1 MTLALQ
7 LVTFKSSPHLPR
19 LLPALRAQTHQDWTL
34 YVRDHSGDAA
44 EVTRVETALRDSG
57 IRFCFEAG
65 ENIGFANGHN
75 RLYAQHDAEAVA
87 LVNPDLIPEPD
98 YYERLL
104 AHLEANATTASVQ
117 GLLLRGQTGEAHE
130 AMVDS
135 LGLEVRG
142 IGDVRDGGAGQKAQ
156 RFFDRAE
163 PLKIFGVAG
172 AGPVYRRKALEW
184 AKPTHGSLLDERFF
198 LYKEDV
204 ELAVRLHRAGYEAY
218 LVPTA
223 RSWHGR
229 AVGRTSFFDRVR
241 SEFKR
246 LPTIR
251 VASYVDQW
259 KIYVMHASP
268 RIAWS
273 RLPATIIA
281 ELFRTFA
288 LLLSPKLFVR
298 AWKEFFRDLHS
309 LLHSRKDYARRFSR
323 DWHTSF

>member
-7 LVTFKSSPHLPR
+7 LVTFNSSPYLSK
-19 LLPALRAQTHQDWTL
+19 LLPALRAQTLQGWTL
-34 YVRDHSGDAA
+34 YVRDHSGKA
-44 EVTRVETALRDSG
+44 EEVARIEAALRESG
-57 IRFCFEAG
+57 VPFQFEAG

-75 RLYAQHDAEAVA
+75 RLYQQHAAEAVA

-98 YYERLL
+98 YYEQLVGFL
-104 AHLEANATTASVQ
+104 ADHAGAGSVQ
-117 GLLLRGQTGEAHE
+117 GLLLRGQSGDPAV
-130 AMVDS
+130 AMIDS
-135 LGLEVRG
+135 LGLELRG
-142 IGDVRDGGAGQKAQ
+142 LGDIRDGGAGTPAH
-156 RFFDRAE
+156 AYLGSLE

-172 AGPVYRRKALEW
+172 AAPVYRRSALEW
-184 AKPTHGSLLDERFF
+184 AKPTHGCPLDERFF

-204 ELAVRLHRAGYEAY
+204 ELAIRLHRAGYEAF
-218 LVPTA
+218 LLPSA

-229 AVGRTSFFDRVR
+229 AVGRTSFRDRVR

-246 LPTIR
+246 PAVIR

-268 RIAWS
+268 RTAWS
-273 RLPATIIA
+273 RLPATVVA
-281 ELFRTFA
+281 EVFRTVA

-298 AWKEFFRDLHS
+298 AWSEFFRDFRS
-309 LLHSRKDYARRFSR
+309 LRRSRQDYAKRFSR

>member
-19 LLPALRAQTHQDWTL
+19 LLPALRAQTHQDWVL
-34 YVRDHSGDAA
+34 YVRDHSGDAG
-44 EVTRVETALRDSG
+44 EVARVEAALRDSG
-57 IRFCFEAG
+57 VPFRFEAG

-75 RLYAQHDAEAVA
+75 RLYAQHVAEAVA
-87 LVNPDLIPEPD
+87 LVNPDLVPEPD

-104 AHLEANATTASVQ
+104 RHLEAHTNVGSVQ
-117 GLLLRGQTGEAHE
+117 GLLLRGQSGDPQT

-142 IGDVRDGGAGQKAQ
+142 IGDVRDGGAGKVAHQFLASV
-156 RFFDRAE
+156 E
-163 PLKIFGVAG
+163 PMKIFGVAG

-184 AKPTHGSLLDERFF
+184 AKPTHGCPLDERFF

-204 ELAVRLHRAGYEAY
+204 ELAIRLHRAGYDAY

-229 AVGRTSFFDRVR
+229 AVGRTSFFDRMR

-246 LPTIR
+246 SPTIR

-288 LLLSPKLFVR
+288 LLMSPKLFVR
-298 AWKEFFRDLHS
+298 AWKEFFRDLRS
-309 LLHSRKDYARRFSR
+309 LLHSRNDYARRFSR